1 MAVGLARA
9 LGVGELVELID
20 VGLGNHDVDGREHD
34 WTPYGI
40 VLSVHSLLEE
50 AEGHPVCNEECAN
63 AGSVG
68 ATLRF
73 KQEKRRTSLAASSG
87 A

>member
-20 VGLGNHDVDGREHD
+20 VGLGNHDVDGREHE
-34 WTPYGI
+34 WTPCGI
-40 VLSVHSLLEE
+40 VLSVHSLLDE
-50 AEGHPVCNEECAN
+50 AEDHPVCNEECAN

-73 KQEKRRTSLAASSG
+73 KQEKRQTSLAASSG

>member
-1 MAVGLARA
+1 MWAWATMMSMVENMSELLVGSY
-9 LGVGELVELID
+9 VVLIPC
-20 VGLGNHDVDGREHD
+20 LTR
-34 WTPYGI
+34 PGI
-40 VLSVHSLLEE
+40 TRRISFV
-50 AEGHPVCNEECAN
+50 ECAN

>member
-1 MAVGLARA
+1 MNSLWD
-9 LGVGELVELID
+9 LLCID
-20 VGLGNHDVDGREHD
+20 
-34 WTPYGI
+34 
-40 VLSVHSLLEE
+40 SLLDE
-50 AEGHPVCNEECAN
+50 AEDHPVCNEECAN

-73 KQEKRRTSLAASSG
+73 KQEKRRTSLAALSG